1 MKVLFRNF
9 FLCLI
14 FSILIIIN
22 IYLII
27 EKMINDF
34 FFIIGWIKKKILFIK
49 VFKIIFVFEVVI
61 YCCLLLN
68 V

>member
-34 FFIIGWIKKKILFIK
+34 FFIIGWIKKKILYIE

>member
-61 YCCLLLN
+61 NCCLLLN

>member
-61 YCCLLLN
+61 YCFLLLN